1 MAASEKGNHQDVQTE
16 IFRVRRVKKTEGIK
30 LKSLE
35 VDKGNF

>member
-16 IFRVRRVKKTEGIK
+16 IFRVRLVRKTEGIK

-35 VDKGNF
+35 VDNRNF